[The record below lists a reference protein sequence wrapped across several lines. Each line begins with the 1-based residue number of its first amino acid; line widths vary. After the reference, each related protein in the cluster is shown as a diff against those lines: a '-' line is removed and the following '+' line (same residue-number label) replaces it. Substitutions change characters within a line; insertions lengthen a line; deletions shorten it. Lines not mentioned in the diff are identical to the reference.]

1 MTVATAGS
9 APVPGSATPAPAA
22 VAGPHYG
29 SRRALLLLERN
40 VRLYLRH
47 RILFVSGVAEPLLFL
62 LSIGIGLSGL
72 VGEIHVGNEYVP
84 YATFVAPA
92 LLAASSMNGAMI
104 DSIFNVFFKLRINH
118 SYDAVLATPLDTGD
132 VALGELSWAVARA
145 VVYAATFLVI
155 MAALG
160 DTESWLVIFCLPS
173 SMLLGASFAAV
184 GMAATTFMRSWQD
197 FDLVALFFI
206 PLFLFSGTFYPV
218 SAYPTWLASL
228 VRVTPLYQGVQINRA
243 LSLGQLHPTLLV
255 NAAYLAVLAAVGYR
269 IASRRL
275 ARLLLP

>member
-1 MTVATAGS
+1 MTVAAVPLE
-9 APVPGSATPAPAA
+9 APVEAR
-22 VAGPHYG
+22 VAGPRYG
-29 SRRALLLLERN
+29 SRRAFLLLERN
-40 VRLYLRH
+40 IRLYLRH
-47 RILFVSGVAEPLLFL
+47 WILFLSGVAEPLLFL

-72 VGEIHVGNEYVP
+72 VGDIRVGDVSVP

-132 VALGELSWAVARA
+132 VALGELSWAVARGLF
-145 VVYAATFLVI
+145 YTATFLVI

-160 DTESWLVIFCLPS
+160 DTDSWLVVFCLVS
-173 SMLLGASFAAV
+173 NMLLSASFAAV

-218 SAYPTWLASL
+218 SAYPAWLGLL
-228 VRVTPLYQGVQINRA
+228 VRLTPLYQGVQINRA
-243 LSLGQLHPTLLV
+243 LSLGQLHPVLLV
-255 NAAYLAVLAAVGYR
+255 NVAYLLVVAAVGYTV
-269 IASRRL
+269 ASRRL
-275 ARLLLP
+275 SRLLLP

>member
-1 MTVATAGS
+1 MTVVA
-9 APVPGSATPAPAA
+9 APSPTTPVAAPR
-22 VAGPHYG
+22 VARPRYG
-29 SRRALLLLERN
+29 SRRALQLLERN
-40 VRLYLRH
+40 IRLYLRH
-47 RILFVSGVAEPLLFL
+47 WILFASGVAEPLLFL

-72 VGEIHVGNEYVP
+72 VGDIRVGDEAVP

-104 DSIFNVFFKLRINH
+104 DSIFNVFFKLKINH

-132 VALGELSWAVARA
+132 VALGELSWAVVRGLF
-145 VVYAATFLVI
+145 YAATFLVI

-160 DTESWLVIFCLPS
+160 DTQSWLVIFCLPS
-173 SMLLGASFAAV
+173 SMLLSASFAAV

-218 SAYPTWLASL
+218 SAYPTWLANL
-228 VRVTPLYQGVQINRA
+228 VRLTPLYQGVQINRA
-243 LSLGQLHPTLLV
+243 LSLGQLHPALLLNV
-255 NAAYLAVLAAVGYR
+255 AYLAVVAVVGYLV
-269 IASRRL
+269 ASRRL
-275 ARLLLP
+275 SRLLLP

>member
-1 MTVATAGS
+1 MTVVLPSPT
-9 APVPGSATPAPAA
+9 PVTTA
-22 VAGPHYG
+22 VAGTRYG

-40 VRLYLRH
+40 IRLYVRH
-47 RILFVSGVAEPLLFL
+47 WVLFASGVAEPLLFL

-72 VGEIHVGNEYVP
+72 VGTIRVGTEAVP

-104 DSIFNVFFKLRINH
+104 DSIFNVFFKLKINH

-132 VALGELSWAVARA
+132 VALGELSWAVTRGLF
-145 VVYAATFLVI
+145 YAATFLVI

-160 DTESWLVIFCLPS
+160 DTRSWLVVFCLATS
-173 SMLLGASFAAV
+173 VLLSASFAAV

-197 FDLVALFFI
+197 FDYVALFFI

-218 SAYPTWLASL
+218 NAYPTWLADL

-243 LSLGQLHPTLLV
+243 LSLDQLHLSLLL
-255 NAAYLAVLAAVGYR
+255 NAAYLAVVVVVGYA

-275 ARLLLP
+275 SRLLLR

>member
-1 MTVATAGS
+1 VTVTSVPVA
-9 APVPGSATPAPAA
+9 APVVSP
-22 VAGPHYG
+22 VARTRYG
-29 SRRALLLLERN
+29 SRRALPLLERN
-40 VRLYLRH
+40 IRLYLRH
-47 RILFVSGVAEPLLFL
+47 WVLFISGVAEPLLFL

-72 VGEIHVGNEYVP
+72 VGNIRVGNVSVP

-104 DSIFNVFFKLRINH
+104 DSIFNVFFKLRITH

-132 VALGELSWAVARA
+132 VALGELTWAVTRGIF
-145 VVYAATFLVI
+145 YAATFLVI

-160 DTESWLVIFCLPS
+160 DTLSWLVIFTLVS
-173 SMLLGASFAAV
+173 SMLLSASFAAV

-218 SAYPTWLASL
+218 NAYPTWLADL
-228 VRVTPLYQGVQINRA
+228 VRITPLYQGVQINRA
-243 LSLGQLHPTLLV
+243 LSLGQLHWALLLNV
-255 NAAYLAVLAAVGYR
+255 AYLAVLGAAGYVV
-269 IASRRL
+269 ASRRL
-275 ARLLLP
+275 SRLLLP

>member
-1 MTVATAGS
+1 VTANALS
-9 APVPGSATPAPAA
+9 VRSPAPAPA
-22 VAGPHYG
+22 PPTHYG

-47 RILFVSGVAEPLLFL
+47 RVLFVSGVAEPLLFL

-72 VGEIHVGNEYVP
+72 VGDIRVGGEAVP
-84 YATFVAPA
+84 YAAFVAPA

-132 VALGELSWAVARA
+132 VALGELSWAVTRG
-145 VVYAATFLVI
+145 VFYAATFLVI

-160 DTESWLVIFCLPS
+160 DTESWLVVFCLLS
-173 SMLLGASFAAV
+173 AMLLSASFAAV

-218 SAYPTWLASL
+218 GAYPTWLATV
-228 VRVTPLYQGVQINRA
+228 VRLTPLYQGVQINRA
-243 LSLGQLHPTLLV
+243 LSLGQLHPSLLLNV
-255 NAAYLAVLAAVGYR
+255 AYLVVVALLGYR
-269 IASRRL
+269 IAGRRL
-275 ARLLLP
+275 SKLLLP

>member
-1 MTVATAGS
+1 VTVTS
-9 APVPGSATPAPAA
+9 APVATP
-22 VAGPHYG
+22 VASPLARTRYG
-29 SRRALLLLERN
+29 SRRAFLLLERN
-40 VRLYLRH
+40 IRLYLRH
-47 RILFVSGVAEPLLFL
+47 WVLFISGVAEPLLFL

-72 VGEIHVGNEYVP
+72 VGDIRVGNVAVP

-132 VALGELSWAVARA
+132 VALGELSWAVTRGIF
-145 VVYAATFLVI
+145 YAATFLVI

-160 DTESWLVIFCLPS
+160 DTLSWLVIFTLVS
-173 SMLLGASFAAV
+173 SMLLSASFAAV

-218 SAYPTWLASL
+218 SAYPTWLADL
-228 VRVTPLYQGVQINRA
+228 VRITPLYQGVQINRA
-243 LSLGQLHPTLLV
+243 LSLGQLHWVLLLNV
-255 NAAYLAVLAAVGYR
+255 AYLAVLAAAGYVV
-269 IASRRL
+269 ASRRL
-275 ARLLLP
+275 SRLLLP